1 MIYIEAA
8 HESGM
13 VLATTT
19 NNEVILENLVPNKP
33 EQLWEQG
40 DPDTDGYFNLRNSNV
55 PGVMTAVS
63 SSTLEIRG
71 NLDVKRRFMYQK
83 WPSKSNQLPK
93 LLHRNSEYVFKFLHV
108 GLNPDCVWKDEVCTE
123 IDHGGLTG
131 SDRTLRPLCKQEQ
144 TVSTYLFTNVNWCQ
158 INVHAGL
165 FGTLEYVL

>member
-13 VLATTT
+13 VLATTI
-19 NNEVILENLVPNKP
+19 NNEVILENMVPNKP

-71 NLDVKRRFMYQK
+71 NLSNEGLCTSVVLIF
-83 WPSKSNQLPK
+83 KSVYEYGNK
-93 LLHRNSEYVFKFLHV
+93 LLNIHILTYRSSSCL
-108 GLNPDCVWKDEVCTE
+108 CVE
-123 IDHGGLTG
+123 
-131 SDRTLRPLCKQEQ
+131 R
-144 TVSTYLFTNVNWCQ
+144 
-158 INVHAGL
+158 
-165 FGTLEYVL
+165 

>member
-13 VLATTT
+13 VLATTI
-19 NNEVILENLVPNKP
+19 NNEVILENMVPNKP

-71 NLDVKRRFMYQK
+71 NLDVKRMFMYL
-83 WPSKSNQLPK
+83 SYTHLSVYEYGNK
-93 LLHRNSEYVFKFLHV
+93 LLNIH
-108 GLNPDCVWKDEVCTE
+108 
-123 IDHGGLTG
+123 ILTYR
-131 SDRTLRPLCKQEQ
+131 SSSCLC
-144 TVSTYLFTNVNWCQ
+144 
-158 INVHAGL
+158 
-165 FGTLEYVL
+165 LER